1 MKAPEFP
8 EKLIWLNSP
17 PLRMVDLRGKAVV
30 LIDFWTYSCVN
41 CIRSMPY
48 LKEWH
53 ERYKDKG
60 LVIIGVHTPE
70 FAFEK
75 EKENVLKAVKDF
87 GITYPVVIDNDY
99 QIWQLYANRF
109 WPRKYLVNK
118 ESKIVYDHAGEGGY
132 AETENEIQKALLELD
147 PKLSFT
153 KPTSDEGSGSSASL
167 TASGVCYPITPET
180 YLGSLRGRP
189 GQVWYTEGEWT
200 IHPEYIEHTGNS
212 EDFEDF
218 IFLKFEATEVNLVAS
233 STETTSLKIKL
244 NGRSVNE
251 IKVDEPKMYNLF
263 KSEELTQGELKV
275 FIKGKGFKAYAF
287 TFGGCV

>member
-8 EKLIWLNSP
+8 QGLTWLNSP
-17 PLRMVDLRGKAVV
+17 PLRITDLKAKKVV

-53 ERYKDKG
+53 ESYKDKG

-87 GITYPVVIDNDY
+87 GIAYPVVMDNDY
-99 QIWQLYANRF
+99 AIWQLYANRF
-109 WPRKYLVNK
+109 WPRKYLV
-118 ESKIVYDHAGEGGY
+118 SKDGQIVYDHAGEGAY
-132 AETENEIQKALLELD
+132 ALTEEEIQKALLELN

-153 KPTSDEGSGSSASL
+153 KPTSDDGSG
-167 TASGVCYPITPET
+167 GICYPVTPET

-200 IHPEYIEHTGNS
+200 IHPEFIEHTGNS

-218 IFLKFEATEVNLVAS
+218 ILLKFEATEVNLVAS
-233 STETTSLKIKL
+233 STETTSIKIKL

-263 KSEELTQGELKV
+263 KSEELFEGELKV
-275 FIKGKGFKAYAF
+275 FVKGKGFKAYAF